1 MSASES
7 APRYKLWV
15 VGHKSFM
22 KQQTA
27 KLNHLRMAPRK
38 VRLMATVIKGLSV
51 NDAQAQLATNPKR
64 ASEPVLKLLQSAIAN
79 AVNNAKMDASK
90 LIVKEIRVDGG
101 PMLKRWLPRA
111 QGRATPIQ
119 KKSSHITIVLEESD
133 KVKAPRFTMAKKVEK
148 ITKSKAETIKKVAA
162 KTEKAEKAED
172 KEAKTKTKTEKAE
185 KTTKGAKEGTKRK
198 MFQRKSI

>member
-1 MSASES
+1 
-7 APRYKLWV
+7 
-15 VGHKSFM
+15 M

-51 NDAQAQLATNPKR
+51 NDAEAQLAVNPKR
-64 ASEPVLKLLQSAIAN
+64 ASEPVLKLLRSAIAN

-119 KKSSHITIVLEESD
+119 KKSSHITIVLEESE
-133 KVKAPRFTMAKKVEK
+133 KVKAPRFVTAKKVEK
-148 ITKSKAETIKKVAA
+148 VTKTKAEKIKKVAA
-162 KTEKAEKAED
+162 KAEKAEKKEEKAE
-172 KEAKTKTKTEKAE
+172 KQKKTEKAE
-185 KTTKGAKEGTKRK
+185 KTTKVAKEGTKRK
-198 MFQRKSI
+198 LFQRKSI

>member
-1 MSASES
+1 
-7 APRYKLWV
+7 
-15 VGHKSFM
+15 
-22 KQQTA
+22 
-27 KLNHLRMAPRK
+27 MAPRK
-38 VRLMATVIKGLSV
+38 ARLMATVIKGLSV
-51 NDAQAQLATNPKR
+51 NDAQAQLAVNPKR

-133 KVKAPRFTMAKKVEK
+133 KVKPARFTMAKRVEK
-148 ITKSKAETIKKVAA
+148 VTKTKAETIKKVAA
-162 KTEKAEKAED
+162 KAAKAEKTEEKAE
-172 KEAKTKTKTEKAE
+172 KTKTKTEKAE
-185 KTTKGAKEGTKRK
+185 KTTKVAKEGTKRK
-198 MFQRKSI
+198 LFQRKSI

>member
-1 MSASES
+1 
-7 APRYKLWV
+7 
-15 VGHKSFM
+15 M

-38 VRLMATVIKGLSV
+38 ARLIATVIKGLSV
-51 NDAQAQLATNPKR
+51 NDAEAQLAVNPKR
-64 ASEPVLKLLQSAIAN
+64 ASEPVLKLLRSAIAN

-133 KVKAPRFTMAKKVEK
+133 TVKAYRFTMAKKAEK
-148 ITKSKAETIKKVAA
+148 ITKVKAEKVKKTAAKKVA
-162 KTEKAEKAED
+162 KTEKAEA
-172 KEAKTKTKTEKAE
+172 TPKTKTEKTE
-185 KTTKGAKEGTKRK
+185 KTTKVAKEGTKRK
-198 MFQRKSI
+198 LFQRKSI

>member
-1 MSASES
+1 
-7 APRYKLWV
+7 
-15 VGHKSFM
+15 
-22 KQQTA
+22 
-27 KLNHLRMAPRK
+27 MAPRK

-51 NDAQAQLATNPKR
+51 NDAQAQLSTNPKR

-148 ITKSKAETIKKVAA
+148 VSKSKAETIKKVAA
-162 KTEKAEKAED
+162 KTEKAEKKADEKEV
-172 KEAKTKTKTEKAE
+172 KEAKPKAKSEKAE
-185 KTTKGAKEGTKRK
+185 KTTKVATEGTKRK

>member
-1 MSASES
+1 
-7 APRYKLWV
+7 
-15 VGHKSFM
+15 M

-51 NDAQAQLATNPKR
+51 NDAEAQLAVNPKR
-64 ASEPVLKLLQSAIAN
+64 ASEPVLKLLRSAIAN
-79 AVNNAKMDASK
+79 AVNNAKMDVTK
-90 LIVKEIRVDGG
+90 LVVKEIRVDGG

-133 KVKAPRFTMAKKVEK
+133 KAKAHRFVTAQKVEK
-148 ITKSKAETIKKVAA
+148 VTKAKAEKIKKTAA
-162 KTEKAEKAED
+162 KAEKAEKAEE
-172 KEAKTKTKTEKAE
+172 KKTKTEKAE
-185 KTTKGAKEGTKRK
+185 KTTKVAKEGAKRK
-198 MFQRKSI
+198 LFQRKSI